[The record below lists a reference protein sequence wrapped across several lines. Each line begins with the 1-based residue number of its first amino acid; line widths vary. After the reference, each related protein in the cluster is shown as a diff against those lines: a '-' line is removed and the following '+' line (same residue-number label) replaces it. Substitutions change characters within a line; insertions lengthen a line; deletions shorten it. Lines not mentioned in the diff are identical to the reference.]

1 MKCEVLVEGKCFCS
15 GGSVGWVEVL
25 LFRWKCWL
33 GASVGWV
40 EMLLFRWKC
49 WLGGSVTVGLFA

>member
-1 MKCEVLVEGKCFCS
+1 M
-15 GGSVGWVEVL
+15 EVL
-25 LFRWKCWL
+25 LFRWKCLL
-33 GASVGWV
+33 GGSVGWV

>member
-1 MKCEVLVEGKCFCS
+1 MEVLVG
-15 GGSVGWVEVL
+15 
-25 LFRWKCWL
+25 WKCYCL
-33 GASVGWV
+33 GGSVGWV